1 MTCEIV
7 SKVERRKNEAQKAVR
22 FRIKATD
29 FNIFSQYSIFLGH
42 FFEILV
48 WHKHTATRGMNNPPE
63 YILHLFSAMPLLS
76 RTTTCHRGASP
87 TMDGRAGG
95 VSTSPGWSSGPLRA
109 AAAGG
114 ALTQPTLL
122 AASASIRGREQRGL
136 LPGPGLMTVMA
147 TESRFAETVA
157 GRREAKISH

>member
-1 MTCEIV
+1 ME
-7 SKVERRKNEAQKAVR
+7 KKY
-22 FRIKATD
+22 F
-29 FNIFSQYSIFLGH
+29 FLFG
-42 FFEILV
+42 ILV
-48 WHKHTATRGMNNPPE
+48 WQKHLAPHGMNHHPE
-63 YILHLFSAMPLLS
+63 CILCLFFMRRSCSPALLFFCPEQQQQLAA
-76 RTTTCHRGASP
+76 RVTVALRKRWTAEQEVCR
-87 TMDGRAGG
+87 DLR
-95 VSTSPGWSSGPLRA
+95 GWSSGSLRGPLVV
-109 AAAGG
+109 AAGG

>member
-1 MTCEIV
+1 MAETFGTTW
-7 SKVERRKNEAQKAVR
+7 NESPPR
-22 FRIKATD
+22 M
-29 FNIFSQYSIFLGH
+29 YSM
-42 FFEILV
+42 LV
-48 WHKHTATRGMNNPPE
+48 LYETE
-63 YILHLFSAMPLLS
+63 LQSSAALLLS
-76 RTTTCHRGASP
+76 RATTTRSESHCGASQ
-87 TMDGRAGG
+87 TMDRRAGG
-95 VSTSPGWSSGPLRA
+95 VSRSPGLVVGLPKGPLVVA
-109 AAAGG
+109 AVAAAVAAGG

>member
-1 MTCEIV
+1 MV
-7 SKVERRKNEAQKAVR
+7 AAV
-22 FRIKATD
+22 
-29 FNIFSQYSIFLGH
+29 
-42 FFEILV
+42 
-48 WHKHTATRGMNNPPE
+48 
-63 YILHLFSAMPLLS
+63 
-76 RTTTCHRGASP
+76 
-87 TMDGRAGG
+87 
-95 VSTSPGWSSGPLRA
+95 A
-109 AAAGG
+109 AAAAVAAGG